1 VTRVIHTMIRTR
13 DLAATRAFV
22 EALGFEY
29 VREVPHIRN
38 GVQEATNYFFRIPG
52 DGVDLEVSVPAAAG
66 APVGPW
72 GHVAL
77 GVADIDAAL
86 AALAPLGILPDA
98 EPYRVRDGGPRLCLL
113 TEPAEGHLFELVET
127 G

>member
-1 VTRVIHTMIRTR
+1 MIRTR
-13 DLAATRAFV
+13 DLERTRRFV

-38 GVQEATNYFFRIPG
+38 GVQEATNYFFRVPG
-52 DGVDLEVSVPAAAG
+52 DSVDLELS
-66 APVGPW
+66 APTDPGPESVGPW

-86 AALAPLGILPDA
+86 AALAPLGIVPDA
-98 EPYRVRDGGPRLCLL
+98 EPYRVRDGGPRLCLIE
-113 TEPAEGHLFELVET
+113 EPVEGHLFELVET